1 MNIMEMLFGRTETP
15 AEKMRRTQRTLN
27 KAMRELD
34 KERQKL
40 EVQEKK
46 LVGDIKKSAQE
57 GKLGACKVM
66 AKDLIRTR
74 RYNQRFR
81 DIRTNLQGVS
91 LNMQSSRSQQQMA
104 ESMKVA
110 TTAMRGMSRTL
121 NIPNMQKIMTEFER
135 ENMAMEM
142 KGEMMSDAVDDVMDE
157 EAEDEEEGDAVLKQ
171 VLDEIDVDLSQK
183 LMETPATN
191 LAEPMA
197 NSRQAVAIGDHG
209 GLSSAPGND
218 TSGSGGGLPDED
230 DLQARLDALRRG

>member
-1 MNIMEMLFGRTETP
+1 MEMLFGRTETP

-46 LVGDIKKSAQE
+46 LVTDIRKSAQE

-104 ESMKVA
+104 ESMKIA
-110 TTAMRGMSRTL
+110 TTAMRGMSRSL

-142 KGEMMSDAVDDVMDE
+142 KGEMMSDAVDDVMDD
-157 EAEDEEEGDAVLKQ
+157 EAEDEEEGDVILKQ

-183 LMETPATN
+183 LMETPASN
-191 LAEPMA
+191 LAEPVA
-197 NSRQAVAIGDHG
+197 NARRAVAIGEPG
-209 GLSSAPGND
+209 SSNSAPGND
-218 TSGSGGGLPDED
+218 AGGGGGGGLPDED